1 VDDGHLPSTWRTS
14 RTSRTSRKVLH
25 PSLNAHA
32 FSSQL
37 GTNTPSPH
45 IHCERPSG
53 LLVGLITPM
62 TTRAEGVNAPLRP
75 GFAATVGDMAVA
87 APVVAIIAVVVAVFA
102 AVCARA
108 QALAAKAS
116 LAIEQA
122 RHEAELAP
130 RFEAEITGGMDPVL
144 RLRLL
149 PGQLPMTA

>member
-1 VDDGHLPSTWRTS
+1 
-14 RTSRTSRKVLH
+14 
-25 PSLNAHA
+25 
-32 FSSQL
+32 
-37 GTNTPSPH
+37 
-45 IHCERPSG
+45 
-53 LLVGLITPM
+53 M
-62 TTRAEGVNAPLRP
+62 RP